1 MPNPMKDA
9 WRAGRAVVNGWI
21 SIPSAFGAEL
31 MAKAGFDALTVD
43 MQHGIQDYASAVAC
57 MQAIAAHP
65 VVPMVRVPWNEPGI
79 IGKVLDAGAMGVIC
93 PMVNSAA
100 EARALVE
107 ACRYPPLGQRSF
119 GPIRAAIYGQAG
131 GYFATANDDVAV
143 IAMIETKQALDNLE
157 AILDVPGL
165 DGVYIGPGDLGLSL
179 GLPPMLDRKE
189 PEVLAAYDRVLE
201 QAGKRGMI
209 VGIHNATPEYALT
222 MVQRGFRFVTVC
234 NDAATMA
241 TGAIRDVAV
250 MRKG

>member
-21 SIPSAFGAEL
+21 SIPSAFGAEM

-65 VVPMVRVPWNEPGI
+65 VVPLVRVPWNEPGI

-100 EARALVE
+100 EARALVD

-119 GPIRAAIYGQAG
+119 GPIRAAIYGQGG
-131 GYFATANDDVAV
+131 GYFATANEDVAV

-157 AILDVPGL
+157 AILDVPGI
-165 DGVYIGPGDLGLSL
+165 DGVYVGPGDLGLSL

-189 PEVLAAYDRVLE
+189 PEIMAAYDRVLE
-201 QAGKRGMI
+201 QAGKRGI
-209 VGIHNATPEYALT
+209 VAGLHNATPEYALK
-222 MVQRGFRFVTVC
+222 MVERGFRFVTVS
-234 NDAATMA
+234 NDAALVA
-241 TGAIRDVAV
+241 TGCLRDVAV
-250 MRKG
+250 MRGG

>member
-43 MQHGIQDYASAVAC
+43 MQHGVQDYASAVAC

-65 VVPMVRVPWNEPGI
+65 VVPVVRVPWNEPGI

-119 GPIRAAIYGQAG
+119 GPIRAAIYGQTG
-131 GYFATANDDVAV
+131 SYFATANDDVAV
-143 IAMIETKQALDNLE
+143 IAMIETRQALENLE
-157 AILDVPGL
+157 AILDVPGI
-165 DGVYIGPGDLGLSL
+165 DGVYIGPGDLGLSM
-179 GLPPMLDRKE
+179 GLQPMLDRKE

-201 QAGKRGMI
+201 QAGKRGI
-209 VGIHNATPEYALT
+209 VAGIHNATPEYALT
-222 MVQRGFRFVTVC
+222 MVQRGFRFVTVY
-234 NDAATMA
+234 NDAATIA
-241 TGAIRDVAV
+241 TGAIRDVTV